1 MIEMSIKYFCTD
13 CGDKFHLENIE
24 YCENPHCAELVCP
37 DCDGEYCDMCK
48 DFEEFEEEQE

>member
-24 YCENPHCAELVCP
+24 YCKNPQCAELVCP
-37 DCDGEYCDMCK
+37 DCDGEYCDTCK
-48 DFEEFEEEQE
+48 DFEELEVDKE